1 MASGLTT
8 TLTITGDRDLF
19 ERVSKAA
26 RSPRELMLNVAVL
39 GMSSGVSRL
48 TKILAEK
55 PGEDAVRTGRLLS
68 SIQAGAD
75 GKPGEDT
82 IFEISDYQ
90 AVVGTNLPY
99 AAQRQYGGP
108 IFPKDGHKALAI
120 PLPVALKRAR
130 LSPSDLDPNRELL
143 SFIPIRSGKPNVI
156 GLLVDRGGEVEIRNK
171 RGKLKK
177 KTMGHTAYGPGAL
190 FVLVSSVDQEGTP
203 FLYWGPED
211 LKVIEDELIPQWLR
225 LK

>member
-26 RSPRELMLNVAVL
+26 RSPRELMQNVGVL
-39 GMSSGVSRL
+39 GMNSGAFRL
-48 TKILAEK
+48 TQILAMK
-55 PGEDAVRTGRLLS
+55 PKDAVRTGALYS
-68 SIQAGAD
+68 SIKAGAD

-82 IFEISDYQ
+82 IFEISDLQ

-99 AAQRQYGGP
+99 AKQRQEGGP
-108 IFPKDGHKALAI
+108 IFPRDAKALAI
-120 PLPVALKRAR
+120 PIPIALKRAKK
-130 LSPSDLDPNRELL
+130 SPFDIDPSRTILQ
-143 SFIPIRSGKPNVI
+143 FVPIFRGKII
-156 GLLVDRGGEVEIRNK
+156 GLLVDGGVEGPLEK
-171 RGKLKK
+171 RRRKREA
-177 KTMGHTAYGPGAL
+177 KTPYGPGPL
-190 FVLVSSVDQEGTP
+190 FMLMWYVDQEGTP
-203 FLYWGPED
+203 FLFWGPED

>member
-1 MASGLTT
+1 
-8 TLTITGDRDLF
+8 
-19 ERVSKAA
+19 
-26 RSPRELMLNVAVL
+26 MLNVAVL

-99 AAQRQYGGP
+99 AKQRQEGGP

-120 PLPVALKRAR
+120 PIPIALKRAKLWPR
-130 LSPSDLDPNRELL
+130 DIDPNRELL
-143 SFIPIRSGKPNVI
+143 SFVPIFRGNVI
-156 GLLVDRGGEVEIRNK
+156 GLLVDGGARLIAQKGKKGK
-171 RGKLKK
+171 RQTG
-177 KTMGHTAYGPGAL
+177 TTPYGPGPL
-190 FVLVSSVDQEGTP
+190 FLLVSSVDQEGTP

-211 LKVIEDELIPQWLR
+211 LKVIEDELLSHWLR